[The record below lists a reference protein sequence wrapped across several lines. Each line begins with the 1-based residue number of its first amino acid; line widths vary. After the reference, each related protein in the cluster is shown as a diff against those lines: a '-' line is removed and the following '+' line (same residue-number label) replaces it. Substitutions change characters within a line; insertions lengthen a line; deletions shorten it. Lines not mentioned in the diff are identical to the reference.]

1 MSSADAERTDAS
13 TPVDLASSARGWHG
27 VQLAVLAFIGLCG
40 VLSDSDPTSPRWLQI
55 LAGVLAIAALV
66 LSCAS
71 IFLVASVAWPFPTR
85 EARTG
90 PEAAR
95 RLRLGVTLTYTAV
108 AVMALAASSGWW
120 PTKDE
125 PAPEEGAAA
134 GGQVVQI
141 TDGSGSTACGELV
154 AGPAGRIRISTADGP
169 VELATS
175 GLAAIEPV
183 DSC

>member
-13 TPVDLASSARGWHG
+13 TPVDLAGSARGWHG
-27 VQLAVLAFIGLCG
+27 VQLAVLAFIGVCG

-66 LSCAS
+66 LACAS
-71 IFLVASVAWPFPTR
+71 IFLVASVAWPTR

-120 PTKDE
+120 PTKEE
-125 PAPEEGAAA
+125 PTTSNAAA
-134 GGQVVQI
+134 GGAPVVQI

-154 AGPAGRIRISTADGP
+154 AGPAGRIRITTADGP